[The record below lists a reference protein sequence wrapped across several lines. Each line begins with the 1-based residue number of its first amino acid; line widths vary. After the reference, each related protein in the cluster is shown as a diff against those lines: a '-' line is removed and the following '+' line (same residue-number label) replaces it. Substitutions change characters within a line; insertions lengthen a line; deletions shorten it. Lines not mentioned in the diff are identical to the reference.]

1 MNRTTLLL
9 SLWWAPTLFGAD
21 VIPSAASKPVDDAV
35 RLSDF
40 NVTAD
45 DDRGY
50 AASETLSGSRVATKI
65 IDLPYTVNV
74 LTSEFFADFAIFD
87 LNDTL
92 TQIGSFTGLSGGGG
106 FTLRGSLPP
115 RSSAMASTGS
125 AVSGPV
131 TSIGSRSSKAPM
143 PRSTA
148 ARPPAA

>member
-1 MNRTTLLL
+1 MTRHLVASVLL
-9 SLWWAPTLFGAD
+9 
-21 VIPSAASKPVDDAV
+21 VSAAWAAEEKTSSPAKAPDEAV

-40 NVTAD
+40 TVTAD
-45 DDRGY
+45 NDRGY

-106 FTLRGSLPP
+106 C
-115 RSSAMASTGS
+115 
-125 AVSGPV
+125 
-131 TSIGSRSSKAPM
+131 
-143 PRSTA
+143 
-148 ARPPAA
+148 